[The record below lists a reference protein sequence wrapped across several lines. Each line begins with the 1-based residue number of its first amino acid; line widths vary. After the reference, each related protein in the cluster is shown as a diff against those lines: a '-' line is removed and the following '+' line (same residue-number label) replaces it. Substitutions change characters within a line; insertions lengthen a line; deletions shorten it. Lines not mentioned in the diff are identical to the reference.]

1 MLTPPSYVDSH
12 KRSFAELVTVV
23 MVLVVLVIGIVRS
36 NYLSTILAILVAA
49 FVWFTTPFK
58 YYIFPNRIVIAY
70 GLPRRKVILIGDIKE
85 FGVAKLPMGMRLVVR
100 RKTGRMILLS
110 PVNLEAFQE
119 KLSEVVATYRA
130 QNSEKDD
137 LV

>member
-1 MLTPPSYVDSH
+1 MLAPYIYVDSH

-23 MVLVVLVIGIVRS
+23 MVLIVLVLGIVRS
-36 NYLSTILAILVAA
+36 NLLSTVLALLVAT

-58 YYIFPNRIVIAY
+58 YYIFHNRIIVAY
-70 GLPRRKVILIGDIKE
+70 GLPRRKAIPIGDIKE
-85 FGVAKLPMGMRLVVR
+85 FGIAKLPMGMRLVIR

-130 QNSEKDD
+130 QNSEKDE
-137 LV
+137 LL